1 MTVMALDP
9 GAKRIGVAVSDPRE
23 SFAMPVEPIEVRGD
37 GGHFKTIAAAAEAR
51 GVELIVVGLPLDMDG
66 TEGPAARRARE
77 LATAVGRTTG
87 RRVELFDE
95 RLTTAQAER
104 EMIGRGMRREKRK
117 ERIDSAAAALLLDAW
132 LEVRRGSE
140 ETTDEHR

>member
-9 GAKRIGVAVSDPRE
+9 GAKRIGVAVSDPRD
-23 SFAMPVEPIEVRGD
+23 SFAMPLEAIAVRGD
-37 GGHFKTIAAAAEAR
+37 GSHLKAIAAAAEER
-51 GVELIVVGLPLDMDG
+51 GVGLIVVGLPLNMDG
-66 TEGPAARRARE
+66 SEGPAARRARE
-77 LATAVGRTTG
+77 LAAAV
-87 RRVELFDE
+87 RRASGKEVDLFDE

-132 LEVRRGSE
+132 LEVRRGME
-140 ETTDEHR
+140 ETTDGHR